1 MPKTPLTRT
10 YSFMFCSGSRS
21 QGSNL
26 SGYAVTFVVVTSAL
40 CTIIY
45 ITLGILGET
54 FLITLVSAGI
64 MLITIVV
71 YFVAAANLTAILGDE
86 NESGVRIV
94 KFTRQVAGLLLC
106 NAVVQGVFTVLATSN
121 DLIPLQI
128 FISTFLMPVFLSA
141 MVLLFLRFIRGS
153 FARQENKITKAAIK
167 RGTRS
172 TASVAPATD
181 FSSATAGGA
190 TTDV

>member
-1 MPKTPLTRT
+1 M
-10 YSFMFCSGSRS
+10 
-21 QGSNL
+21 
-26 SGYAVTFVVVTSAL
+26 TFVVVTSAL
-40 CTIIY
+40 CAIIY
-45 ITLGILGET
+45 ITLGILGKT
-54 FLITLVSAGI
+54 FVITLVSAGL

-71 YFVAAANLTAILGDE
+71 YFIAAAKLTSILGDE
-86 NESGVRIV
+86 NEAGVRII
-94 KFTRQVAGLLLC
+94 KLTRQVAGLLLC